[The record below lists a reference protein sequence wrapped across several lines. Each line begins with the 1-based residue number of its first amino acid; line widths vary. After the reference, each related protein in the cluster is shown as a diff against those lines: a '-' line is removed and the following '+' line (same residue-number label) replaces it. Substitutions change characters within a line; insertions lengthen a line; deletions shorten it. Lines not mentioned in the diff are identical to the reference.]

1 MSGTRRAIIQA
12 QPAPLGIF
20 LRSTASFADPTNPAN
35 TLIAPSSSVRYILG
49 TAADEQLVGGD
60 LPTFIFAGGGDDVIT
75 AGTGLL
81 RAFGGEGNDRFLAVT
96 GDGGAIYDG
105 QAGINTYDMSGTLAG
120 ATVSLVTGLATSAQ
134 TGADRLI
141 SIQNIVGSL
150 GDDMIV
156 GDEMDNVLTGAG
168 GNDTI
173 DGGGGNDT
181 FVARGSDG
189 DDTYTGVRAS
199 IPTT

>member
-1 MSGTRRAIIQA
+1 MAYLWQA
-12 QPAPLGIF
+12 SRDGGLTWEDVGHTASDYPGPTGAPGIL

-35 TLIAPSSSVRYILG
+35 TLIAPSSPVRYILG

-105 QAGINTYDMSGTLAG
+105 QAGINTYDMS
-120 ATVSLVTGLATSAQ
+120 VYC
-134 TGADRLI
+134 
-141 SIQNIVGSL
+141 
-150 GDDMIV
+150 
-156 GDEMDNVLTGAG
+156 
-168 GNDTI
+168 
-173 DGGGGNDT
+173 
-181 FVARGSDG
+181 RGRPYPSSQAWPPAHRRVPIG
-189 DDTYTGVRAS
+189 
-199 IPTT
+199 